1 MEVTIVKV
9 GTTSK
14 GQNWAL
20 ISKIEQGF
28 ILQAFVKT
36 AEPLTEGEVLVIP
49 AVVAKAIQWQA

>member
-1 MEVTIVKV
+1 MEVTVLKV

-20 ISKIEQGF
+20 VSRTVQGF

-36 AEPLTEGEVLVIP
+36 TEPLTEGDVLVIP
-49 AVVAKAIQWQA
+49 TEIGKAMQWQA